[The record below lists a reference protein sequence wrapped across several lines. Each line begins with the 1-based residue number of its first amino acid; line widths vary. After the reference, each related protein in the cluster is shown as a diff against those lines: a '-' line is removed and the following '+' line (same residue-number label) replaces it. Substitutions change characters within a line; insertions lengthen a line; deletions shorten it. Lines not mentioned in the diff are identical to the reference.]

1 MASMMAI
8 IEIMNCLRGGNWD
21 ENLVIQN
28 ESRLGMGHISYA
40 SPLLDIGTIYNSERF
55 QSHFAN
61 LLGAKLLSLGYHA
74 SLPRNQ
80 LLKRT

>member
-1 MASMMAI
+1 MAI
-8 IEIMNCLRGGNWD
+8 VEIMNFLREGNWD
-21 ENLVIQN
+21 ENLVVQE
-28 ESRLGMGHISYA
+28 ESRLAMGHISYA

-55 QSHFAN
+55 QSNFAD

-80 LLKRT
+80 PLKRS